1 MERSIGKEEG
11 SLTAIDLTCDGK
23 NFRVFVEDS
32 ENGLNLDVDGSRYYV
47 VLEGRQGNEL
57 QFSVNGK
64 KLMVEYHDEGMNRVT
79 LGLSGSKLEY
89 YRGISMV
96 HGAASPSLGSV
107 IKSPLPGRIIDVKVS
122 RGQQVK
128 PGDPL
133 VVMESMKMETT
144 IRADR
149 DAVISSVD
157 ATKGEFIKK
166 GQPLLTYE

>member
-1 MERSIGKEEG
+1 M
-11 SLTAIDLTCDGK
+11 L
-23 NFRVFVEDS
+23 VEDS
-32 ENGLNLDVDGSRYYV
+32 ENELSLDVNGRRYNV

-64 KLMVEYHDEGMNRVT
+64 KLLVEYHDEGMNRVT
-79 LGLSGSKLEY
+79 LGLSGSRLEY
-89 YRGISMV
+89 YRGIGVV
-96 HGAASPSLGSV
+96 HAGTSPSPGSV

-122 RGQQVK
+122 PGQQVK

-149 DAVISSVD
+149 DAIISSLH